1 MIPLL
6 SQIPLDSSL
15 FKKDTS
21 HMGPPDTQDRMDTSE
36 NGDGSKENID
46 PLLQDLQVTACQTFV
61 SCQHM
66 FLYHRTRCLS
76 PRPW

>member
-21 HMGPPDTQDRMDTSE
+21 HGHMGPPDTSDRMETGE
-36 NGDGSKENID
+36 NGEGSKENVD
-46 PLLQDLQVTACQTFV
+46 PLLQDLQVT
-61 SCQHM
+61 S
-66 FLYHRTRCLS
+66 LES
-76 PRPW
+76 